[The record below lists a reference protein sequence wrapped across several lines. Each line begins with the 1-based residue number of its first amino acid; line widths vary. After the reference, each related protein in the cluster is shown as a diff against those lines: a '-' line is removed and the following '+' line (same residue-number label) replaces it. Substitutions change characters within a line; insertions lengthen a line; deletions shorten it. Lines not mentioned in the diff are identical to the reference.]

1 MFEKIEKLLDA
12 GFTKDEILKMLPKEP
27 EPAKDPEP
35 EKPKP
40 KQKTEEP
47 AKNEK
52 QDKPEPKPEEK
63 KPEPEPFNTQPFTD
77 AIKSMEEAMQA
88 MNARMQKLALQM
100 YEGPEDKKESVQD
113 IIIKV
118 IDPEGIKKGE

>member
-12 GFTKDEILKMLPKEP
+12 GFTKDEIMKMLPKDP

-35 EKPKP
+35 EKPEP

-52 QDKPEPKPEEK
+52 QEKPEEK

-77 AIKSMEEAMQA
+77 AIKSMEDAMQA
-88 MNARMQKLALQM
+88 MNARMQKLALSM
-100 YEGPEDKKESVQD
+100 YER
-113 IIIKV
+113 
-118 IDPEGIKKGE
+118 PEGKEKTVESIIAKIVDPDA

>member
-12 GFTKDEILKMLPKEP
+12 GFTKDEIMKMLPKEP
-27 EPAKDPEP
+27 EPVKDPEP
-35 EKPKP
+35 EKPEP

-52 QDKPEPKPEEK
+52 QEKPEEK
-63 KPEPEPFNTQPFTD
+63 QPDPEPFNTQPFTD

-118 IDPEGIKKGE
+118 IDPAGIKKGE

>member
-12 GFTKDEILKMLPKEP
+12 GFTKDEIMKMLPKEP

-35 EKPKP
+35 EKKEPEQKP
-40 KQKTEEP
+40 EEP

-52 QDKPEPKPEEK
+52 QEKQEEK

-77 AIKSMEEAMQA
+77 AIKSMEDAMQA
-88 MNARMQKLALQM
+88 MNAKMQRLALSM
-100 YEGPEDKKESVQD
+100 YDGPEPKKNTVPD
-113 IIIKV
+113 ILIKV
-118 IDPEGIKKGE
+118 IDPVNVNKKGE

>member
-1 MFEKIEKLLDA
+1 MFEQINKLLDA

-27 EPAKDPEP
+27 EPEKKEEPKPEP
-35 EKPKP
+35 EQKPA
-40 KQKTEEP
+40 ES

-52 QDKPEPKPEEK
+52 QEKPEEK

-100 YEGPEDKKESVQD
+100 YEGPEDKKESLQD

-118 IDPEGIKKGE
+118 IDPAGIKKGE